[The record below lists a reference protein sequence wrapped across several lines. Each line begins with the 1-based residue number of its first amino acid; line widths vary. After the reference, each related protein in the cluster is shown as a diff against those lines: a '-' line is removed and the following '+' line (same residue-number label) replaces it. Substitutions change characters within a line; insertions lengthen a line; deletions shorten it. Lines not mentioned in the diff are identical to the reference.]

1 MQELKKALRSE
12 LIRRRREMDK
22 AYRKNLDE
30 RIYNILKGIDGILN
44 FDAYLIY
51 ASSAIEV
58 DTRAF
63 IEYLLSMGKTV
74 AVPKC
79 EGRNMRFLAI
89 SSLSELVTSK
99 FGVDEPESG
108 EEITD
113 FNNTLCVTPALSFN
127 EKGYRLGYGGG
138 FYDRFFEKY
147 NGIKLGIC
155 YEEFCGD
162 IPTGEYDIPV
172 DTVVTEKGFFC
183 GKEDSLWKK
192 KNTMI

>member
-12 LIRRRREMDK
+12 LVRRRREMDK

-79 EGRNMRFLAI
+79 EGRNMHFLAI

-183 GKEDSLWKK
+183 GKEDFCGRKR
-192 KNTMI
+192 IQ

>member
-1 MQELKKALRSE
+1 MQGLKKTLRSE
-12 LIRRRREMDK
+12 LIRRRKEMDK

-30 RIYNILKGIDGILN
+30 RIYNNLKGIKGILD
-44 FDAYLIY
+44 FGAYLIY
-51 ASSAIEV
+51 ASSPIEV

-63 IEYLLSMGKTV
+63 IEYLLSEGKYV

-79 EGRNMRFLAI
+79 EGKDMRFLVI
-89 SSLSELVTSK
+89 SSLSELVKSK
-99 FGVDEPESG
+99 FGVEEPIDG

-113 FNNTLCVTPALSFN
+113 FSNTLCITPALSFN

-155 YEEFCGD
+155 YEEFCGE

-172 DTVVTEKGFFC
+172 DWVVTEKGFFC
-183 GKEDSLWKK
+183 GKEDFCGRKR
-192 KNTMI
+192 IQ

>member
-1 MQELKKALRSE
+1 MQGLKKTLRSE
-12 LIRRRREMDK
+12 LIRRRKEMDK

-30 RIYNILKGIDGILN
+30 RIYNNLKGIKGILD
-44 FDAYLIY
+44 FGAYLIY
-51 ASSAIEV
+51 ASSPIEV

-63 IEYLLSMGKTV
+63 IEHLLSEGKIV

-79 EGRNMRFLAI
+79 EGKDMRFLVI
-89 SSLSELVTSK
+89 SSLSELVKSK
-99 FGVDEPESG
+99 FGVEEPIDG

-113 FNNTLCVTPALSFN
+113 FSNTLCITPALSFN

-155 YEEFCGD
+155 YEEFCGE
-162 IPTGEYDIPV
+162 IPTGEHDISV
-172 DTVVTEKGFFC
+172 DWVVTEKGFFC
-183 GKEDSLWKK
+183 GKEDFCGRKR
-192 KNTMI
+192 IQ

>member
-1 MQELKKALRSE
+1 MQGLKKTLRSE
-12 LIRRRREMDK
+12 LIRRRKEMDK

-30 RIYNILKGIDGILN
+30 RIYNNLKGIKGILD
-44 FDAYLIY
+44 FGAYLIY
-51 ASSAIEV
+51 ASSPIEV

-63 IEYLLSMGKTV
+63 IEYLLSEGKIV

-79 EGRNMRFLAI
+79 EGKDMRFLVI
-89 SSLSELVTSK
+89 SSLSELVKSK
-99 FGVDEPESG
+99 FGVEEPIDG

-113 FNNTLCVTPALSFN
+113 FSNTLCITPALSFN

-155 YEEFCGD
+155 YEEFCGE

-172 DTVVTEKGFFC
+172 DWVVTEKGFFC
-183 GKEDSLWKK
+183 GKEDFCGRKR
-192 KNTMI
+192 IQ

>member
-30 RIYNILKGIDGILN
+30 KIYNILKGIDGILN
-44 FDAYLIY
+44 YDAYLIY

-63 IEYLLSMGKTV
+63 IGYLLLMGKTV

-89 SSLSELVTSK
+89 SSLSELIRSK
-99 FGVDEPESG
+99 FGVDEPIG
-108 EEITD
+108 GKEITD
-113 FNNTLCVTPALSFN
+113 FNNTICVTPALSFN

-147 NGIKLGIC
+147 GGIKLGIC

-162 IPTGEYDIPV
+162 IPTDKYDIPV
-172 DTVVTEKGFFC
+172 DMVVTEKGFFC
-183 GKEDSLWKK
+183 GKEDFCGRKR
-192 KNTMI
+192 IQ

>member
-1 MQELKKALRSE
+1 MQELKKALRTE
-12 LIRRRREMDK
+12 LIHRRREMDK

-30 RIYNILKGIDGILN
+30 KIYNNLKGIDGILD

-51 ASSAIEV
+51 ASSSIEV

-63 IEYLLSMGKTV
+63 IRYLLSMGKAV

-79 EGRNMRFLAI
+79 EGKNMRFLLI
-89 SSLSELVTSK
+89 SSLSELIRSK
-99 FGVDEPESG
+99 FGVDEPTGG

-113 FNNTLCVTPALSFN
+113 FKNTICITPALSFN

-147 NGIKLGIC
+147 DGIKLGIC
-155 YEEFCGD
+155 YEEFCGV
-162 IPTGEYDIPV
+162 IPTDGYDIPV
-172 DTVVTEKGFFC
+172 DFVVTENGFFC
-183 GKEDSLWKK
+183 GKEDFCGRKR
-192 KNTMI
+192 IQ

>member
-12 LIRRRREMDK
+12 LIRRRKEMDK

-30 RIYNILKGIDGILN
+30 RIYNNLKGIEGIFD

-51 ASSAIEV
+51 ASSPIEV

-63 IEYLLSMGKTV
+63 TRLLLSKGKAV

-79 EGRNMRFLAI
+79 EGKNMRFLLI
-89 SSLSELVTSK
+89 SSLSELIRSK
-99 FGVDEPESG
+99 FGVDEPIDG

-113 FNNTLCVTPALSFN
+113 FRNTLCITPSLSFN

-147 NGIKLGIC
+147 DGIKLGIC
-155 YEEFCGD
+155 YEEFCGM
-162 IPTGEYDIPV
+162 IPTDGYDIPV

-183 GKEDSLWKK
+183 GKEDFCGRKR
-192 KNTMI
+192 IQ